1 MARADDEMLRL
12 SADDQRIAESLGIR
26 TMEDLAFAVS
36 ALEGYLQALA
46 AVQVIEDTADNFT
59 VKDEAS
65 SLN

>member
-12 SADDQRIAESLGIR
+12 STDDQRIAESLGIR

-46 AVQVIEDTADNFT
+46 AVQVIEDTAENFT